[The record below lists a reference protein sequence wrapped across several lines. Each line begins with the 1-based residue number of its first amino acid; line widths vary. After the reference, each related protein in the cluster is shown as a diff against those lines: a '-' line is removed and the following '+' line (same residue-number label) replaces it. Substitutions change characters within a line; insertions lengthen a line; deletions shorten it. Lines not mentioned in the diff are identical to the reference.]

1 MDPGGGGTTA
11 VPDVPWSRLRTD
23 ASGHTRAYAGVGH
36 GAFAEVGGCVDL
48 GVRAGFGVR
57 F

>member
-23 ASGHTRAYAGVGH
+23 TSGHTRAYAGVGH